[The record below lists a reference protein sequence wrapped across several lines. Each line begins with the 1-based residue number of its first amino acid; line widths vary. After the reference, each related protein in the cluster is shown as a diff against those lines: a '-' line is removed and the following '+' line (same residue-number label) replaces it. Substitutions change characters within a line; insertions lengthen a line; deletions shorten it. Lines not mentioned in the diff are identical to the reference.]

1 MQFGGDFLK
10 IRALEVTELNEYVK
24 RILND
29 DPILS
34 NIKVKGEISNFKIH
48 SSGNVYL
55 SLKDEKSK
63 INCMIH
69 RNNFDRKLDL
79 DNGKKIVAEGY
90 ISSYIRDG
98 VYQLY
103 IRKIEIEGQGRLY
116 LEFLKL
122 KEKLQKEG
130 LFNLEHKKM
139 IKRFP
144 EAIGVITS
152 PTGAVIRDII
162 NVVKRR
168 YPKIDIKL
176 YPVLVQGENSADNLV
191 EGLEFFNES
200 NNVDTIIIGRG
211 GGSLEELWS
220 FNEEKLARA
229 IFASEIPVI
238 SAVGHETDF
247 TICDFVSDMR
257 APTPSAAAEIATPN
271 LEDLIATQNN
281 ILRAVERYA
290 NNTIVYNRQ
299 RIDSDLHRFK
309 LFYERS
315 MFDDRY
321 MELDR
326 FKEKIDNLI
335 SLVIREEKEKLNI
348 FSKGM
353 ANLNPFSVLERGYTI
368 VEKNG
373 LAITSKEEVELGERL
388 DLILKDGKIKCEVV
402 EK

>member
-48 SSGNVYL
+48 PSGNVYL

-79 DNGKKIVAEGY
+79 DNGKKIIAEGY

-130 LFNLEHKKM
+130 LFNLEHKKR

-144 EAIGVITS
+144 KAIGVITS

-281 ILRAVERYA
+281 ILRAVERYV

>member
-69 RNNFDRKLDL
+69 RNNFDKKLDL
-79 DNGKKIVAEGY
+79 DNGKKIIAEGY

-130 LFNLEHKKM
+130 LFNLEHKKS

-144 EAIGVITS
+144 KAIGVITS

-281 ILRAVERYA
+281 ILRTIERYV

-373 LAITSKEEVELGERL
+373 LAITSKGEVELGERL

>member
-79 DNGKKIVAEGY
+79 DNGKKIIAEGY

-130 LFNLEHKKM
+130 LFNLEHKKR

-144 EAIGVITS
+144 KAIGVITS

-281 ILRAVERYA
+281 ILRTIERYV

>member
-79 DNGKKIVAEGY
+79 DNGKKIIAEGY

-130 LFNLEHKKM
+130 LFNLEHKKR

-144 EAIGVITS
+144 KAIGVITS

-281 ILRAVERYA
+281 ILRAVERYV

>member
-79 DNGKKIVAEGY
+79 DNGKKIIAEGY

-130 LFNLEHKKM
+130 LFNLEHKKR

-229 IFASEIPVI
+229 VFASEIPVI

-281 ILRAVERYA
+281 ILRAVDRYV

>member
-1 MQFGGDFLK
+1 MK

-79 DNGKKIVAEGY
+79 DNGKKIIAEGY

-130 LFNLEHKKM
+130 LFNLEHKKR

-144 EAIGVITS
+144 KAIGVITS

-281 ILRAVERYA
+281 ILRAVERYV

>member
-79 DNGKKIVAEGY
+79 DNGKKIIAEGY

-130 LFNLEHKKM
+130 LFNLEHKKR

-176 YPVLVQGENSADNLV
+176 YPVLVQGENSVDNLV

-281 ILRAVERYA
+281 ILRAVERYV

>member
-69 RNNFDRKLDL
+69 RNNFDKKLDL
-79 DNGKKIVAEGY
+79 DNGKKIIAEGY

-130 LFNLEHKKM
+130 LFNLEHKKS

-144 EAIGVITS
+144 KAIGVITS

-168 YPKIDIKL
+168 YPEIDIKL

-281 ILRAVERYA
+281 ILRTIERYV

-348 FSKGM
+348 FSKEM

-388 DLILKDGKIKCEVV
+388 DLILKDGKLKCEVV

>member
-69 RNNFDRKLDL
+69 RNNFDKKLDL
-79 DNGKKIVAEGY
+79 DNGKKIIAEGY

-130 LFNLEHKKM
+130 LFNLEHKKS
-139 IKRFP
+139 INRFP
-144 EAIGVITS
+144 KAIGVITS

-281 ILRAVERYA
+281 ILRTIERYV

-388 DLILKDGKIKCEVV
+388 DLILKDGKLKCEVV

>member
-79 DNGKKIVAEGY
+79 DNGKKIIAEGY

-130 LFNLEHKKM
+130 LFNLEHKKR

-281 ILRAVERYA
+281 ILRTIERYV

>member
-79 DNGKKIVAEGY
+79 DNGKKIIAEGY

-130 LFNLEHKKM
+130 LFNLEHKKR

-144 EAIGVITS
+144 KAIGVITS

-281 ILRAVERYA
+281 ILRAVERYV

-315 MFDDRY
+315 MFEDRY

>member
-69 RNNFDRKLDL
+69 RNNFDKKLDL
-79 DNGKKIVAEGY
+79 DNGKKIIAEGY

-130 LFNLEHKKM
+130 LFNLEHKKS

-144 EAIGVITS
+144 KAIGVITS

-281 ILRAVERYA
+281 ILRAVERYV

>member
-281 ILRAVERYA
+281 ILRAVERYV

>member
-79 DNGKKIVAEGY
+79 DNGKKIIAEGY

-130 LFNLEHKKM
+130 LFNLEHKKR

-144 EAIGVITS
+144 KAIGVITS

-281 ILRAVERYA
+281 ILRAVERYV

-353 ANLNPFSVLERGYTI
+353 TNLNPFSVLERGYTI

>member
-69 RNNFDRKLDL
+69 RNNFDKKLDL
-79 DNGKKIVAEGY
+79 DNGKKIIAEGY

-130 LFNLEHKKM
+130 LFNLEHKKR

-281 ILRAVERYA
+281 ILRAVERYV

>member
-79 DNGKKIVAEGY
+79 DNGKKIIAEGY

-130 LFNLEHKKM
+130 LFNLEHKKR

-281 ILRAVERYA
+281 ILRAVERYV

>member
-79 DNGKKIVAEGY
+79 DNGKKIIAEGY

-130 LFNLEHKKM
+130 LFNLEHKKR

-144 EAIGVITS
+144 KAIGVITS

-281 ILRAVERYA
+281 ILRAVERYV

-388 DLILKDGKIKCEVV
+388 DLILKDGKLKCEVV